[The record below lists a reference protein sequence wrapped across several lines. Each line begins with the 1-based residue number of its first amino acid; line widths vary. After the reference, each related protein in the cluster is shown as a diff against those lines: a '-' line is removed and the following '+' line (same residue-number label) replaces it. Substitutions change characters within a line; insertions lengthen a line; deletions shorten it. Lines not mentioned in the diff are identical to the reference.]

1 MKIRVLCAL
10 LLLNL
15 TASLLA
21 KKADNLPFF
30 TADNA
35 NFQYVGRVDFAN
47 PLLPRFWAPG
57 VYIEANFQGSSCEVV
72 VNDEQLWGKQN
83 YLTVVIDNGT
93 PKRLKLSGKE
103 NRILVADG
111 LSGQSHKLLICKAT
125 ESGIGYLEFV
135 GISVEKLLKPDAL
148 PERRIEFIGNSITC
162 GTGSDLSEVP
172 CGKGDWHDQHNA
184 YLSYGSI
191 TARALNASW
200 TLTSVS
206 GIGLIHSCCNLD
218 RLMPDVIDKI
228 NLNNNTIPW
237 DFGRYQPDVVTVT
250 LGQNDGIQDSAAF
263 CKAYVQFV
271 NRLRG
276 YYPRATIICLTS
288 PMADAALTAFMKSA
302 LTSVVA
308 SVNESGDKNVY
319 SFFYSKQ
326 YASGCDY
333 HPSLSEHAQIANE
346 LTAFIK
352 IVKCW

>member
-1 MKIRVLCAL
+1 MRKLILFLLVIVSFEAFSKEGKGSKIEFFA
-10 LLLNL
+10 
-15 TASLLA
+15 
-21 KKADNLPFF
+21 ADNV
-30 TADNA
+30 

-47 PLLPRFWAPG
+47 PKLPRFWAPG

-72 VNDEQLWGKQN
+72 VNDELLWGKHN
-83 YLTVVIDNGT
+83 YLTVVIDNGA
-93 PKRLKLSGKE
+93 PKRIKLSGKE
-103 NRILVADG
+103 NRILVAEG
-111 LSGQSHKLLICKAT
+111 LNGKSHKLLICKAT

-135 GISVEKLLKPDAL
+135 GIRAKKLLKPDSL

-184 YLSYGSI
+184 YLSYGPT
-191 TARALNASW
+191 TACALNARW
-200 TLTSVS
+200 ALTSVS

-228 NLNNNTIPW
+228 NFNNNTISW
-237 DFGRYQPDVVTVT
+237 DFNRYQPDVVTVT
-250 LGQNDGIQDSAAF
+250 LGQNDGIQDSVEF
-263 CKAYVQFV
+263 CNAYIQFV

-276 YYPRATIICLTS
+276 YYPKATIICLTS

-326 YASGCDY
+326 YASGCDF
-333 HPSLSEHAQIANE
+333 HPNLAEHAQIAQE
-346 LTAFIK
+346 LIGFIK
-352 IVKCW
+352 SIKCW